1 MFRTLWRYASREAWP
16 RRVEILKGGEFWISA
31 LAGIFVGLLAPHF
44 ASDTKLGD
52 ALTIVLAYAAIAF
65 GFSVAGLTVALTLPD
80 ADFVQELATMEPK
93 GTKLRALKRKPNAYG
108 DLLFVYSWTAI
119 LHWLVIIA
127 AFVLIVA
134 FGLDHRLGGSG
145 ISGLT
150 RATDGLLVFLL
161 SYAAMQFLITVITLS
176 QVGHH
181 YIEKLKKRGQSQST
195 G

>member
-1 MFRTLWRYASREAWP
+1 MFRTLWRYVSREAWP
-16 RRVEILKGGEFWISA
+16 RRVEILTGGELWFSA
-31 LAGIFVGLLAPHF
+31 AAGIIVGLFAPHF

-80 ADFVQELATMEPK
+80 AEFVRDLATREPE
-93 GTKLRALKRKPNAYG
+93 GAKLRSLPRKPNAYS

-119 LHWLVIIA
+119 LHWLVIVTS
-127 AFVLIVA
+127 FVLIIG
-134 FGLDHRLGGSG
+134 FGFDHRLGGSG
-145 ISGLT
+145 ISDLT
-150 RATDGLLVFLL
+150 RATDGLLVFVL
-161 SYAAMQFLITVITLS
+161 SYAVVQFLITVVTLS

-181 YIEKLKKRGQSQST
+181 YILKLKSRGRPDRS